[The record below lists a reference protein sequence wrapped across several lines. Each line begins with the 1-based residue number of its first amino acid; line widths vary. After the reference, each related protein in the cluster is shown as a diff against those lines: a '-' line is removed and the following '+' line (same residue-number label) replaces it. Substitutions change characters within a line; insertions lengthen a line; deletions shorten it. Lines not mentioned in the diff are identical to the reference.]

1 MITTQKKYGVDKK
14 IYGVVSQNDRNP
26 KVISLFFPGYGQAM
40 SEKNYLFSTIRKVLT
55 PLLTNYKFI
64 QFDYFGHGDSMGE
77 LGEVSLSTMI
87 DSVMQVLDEELIPE
101 VTKVQFIAN
110 GLGCVI
116 ANEVFKLLNN
126 KIKIELLFIH
136 PPIQKI
142 NKIKKIFPKH
152 ILNELER
159 KGSMDTQKLCPGM
172 DYYTFSD
179 FNMEQVGFFSRL
191 GSYMLYLHGQ
201 KCSYKF
207 LSEIDE
213 LNFVNELK
221 QLYNNTKV
229 VIGEKDEES
238 IKMLN
243 QNLPEIY
250 IIKLPDVH
258 YFHDHPKAVD
268 FIIQAIHK
276 DEVR

>member
-1 MITTQKKYGVDKK
+1 MITTQKKYGIDKK
-14 IYGVVSQNDRNP
+14 IYGVVSQNHCNP
-26 KVISLFFPGYGQAM
+26 EAIILFFPGYGQAM

-55 PLLTNYKFI
+55 PVLTNYKFI
-64 QFDYFGHGDSMGE
+64 QFDYIGHGDSVGE
-77 LGEVSLSTMI
+77 LGEVSLITMI
-87 DSVMQVLDEELIPE
+87 DSVMQVIEDELNPE

-116 ANEVFKLLNN
+116 ANEVFKLLNK

-142 NKIKKIFPKH
+142 KKINQIFPKH
-152 ILNELER
+152 ILNDLKS
-159 KGSMDTQKLCPGM
+159 KGSMDTQELCPGM

-201 KCSYKF
+201 KCSYK
-207 LSEIDE
+207 LINEIDN
-213 LNFVNELK
+213 LNFANELE
-221 QLYNNTKV
+221 QLNNNIKV

-238 IKMLN
+238 IQMLK
-243 QNLPEIY
+243 QNLPKIP

-258 YFHDHPKAVD
+258 YFHNHPKAVD

>member
-1 MITTQKKYGVDKK
+1 MITTQKKYGIDKK
-14 IYGVVSQNDRNP
+14 IYGVVSQNDCNP
-26 KVISLFFPGYGQAM
+26 EAIILFFPGYGQAM

-55 PLLTNYKFI
+55 PILTNYKFI
-64 QFDYFGHGDSMGE
+64 QFDYIGHGDSMGE

-87 DSVMQVLDEELIPE
+87 DSVMQVIDDELNPE

-116 ANEVFKLLNN
+116 ANEVLKLLNN

-142 NKIKKIFPKH
+142 KKIEQIFPKQM
-152 ILNELER
+152 LNDLKS
-159 KGSMDTQKLCPGM
+159 KGSMDTQELCPGM

-179 FNMEQVGFFSRL
+179 FNMEQVDFFSRL

-201 KCSYKF
+201 KCSYK
-207 LSEIDE
+207 LINEIDN
-213 LNFVNELK
+213 LNFVNELR
-221 QLYNNTKV
+221 QLNNIKV

-238 IKMLN
+238 IQMLN
-243 QNLPEIY
+243 QNLPEIS
-250 IIKLPDVH
+250 IIKLPDVY

-268 FIIQAIHK
+268 YIIQVIHK
-276 DEVR
+276 SEKN